1 MKTADQRA
9 HAALG
14 HPCGYQIA
22 TPESRRTDGRSIPK
36 DRAKTLPSR
45 SLIAAATASDGNVII
60 KVEVACNEVWVG
72 GRFERDNLLH
82 IESSPMLRSNVN
94 DKAVRVIL
102 TCQHGNL

>member
-1 MKTADQRA
+1 
-9 HAALG
+9 
-14 HPCGYQIA
+14 
-22 TPESRRTDGRSIPK
+22 
-36 DRAKTLPSR
+36 
-45 SLIAAATASDGNVII
+45 
-60 KVEVACNEVWVG
+60 VACNEVWVG